1 MKVSKK
7 YFFKYEKG
15 STALPSVFLSWTF
28 VGALWQAKEQ
38 SKPLRKILSTIADS
52 NNKMQPIMVAV
63 NERDHLG
70 RI

>member
-1 MKVSKK
+1 M
-7 YFFKYEKG
+7 
-15 STALPSVFLSWTF
+15 FLSWTF

-38 SKPLRKILSTIADS
+38 RKSLRKILSTNADT

-70 RI
+70 RIWEVQGMSVNGVNV